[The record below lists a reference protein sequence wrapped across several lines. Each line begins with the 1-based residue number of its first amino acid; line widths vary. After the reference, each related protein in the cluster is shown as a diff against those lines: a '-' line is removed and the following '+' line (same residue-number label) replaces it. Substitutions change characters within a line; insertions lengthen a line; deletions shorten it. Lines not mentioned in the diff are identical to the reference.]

1 MSAHGVLLLTVRVG
15 LCGVRS
21 SRGWA
26 LLSISSCWQRGMPR
40 RHSQT
45 PQSTRT
51 SPRYPNHSP
60 STNFNFFY
68 TRSCKFNNILRAKRE
83 ISKNIAF
90 LVVTV
95 IAAFFVNCRLEKW
108 NLYWNANRRTPC
120 LCLTVFSRVIFH
132 VKQISESNFAGC
144 NFNNFGNRDYEIF
157 PSPTIWWTVMLKLFV
172 LKCKIKK
179 NILI

>member
-120 LCLTVFSRVIFH
+120 LCLTVFFPESYSTLNRSQKVILRV
-132 VKQISESNFAGC
+132 VIS
-144 NFNNFGNRDYEIF
+144 I
-157 PSPTIWWTVMLKLFV
+157 
-172 LKCKIKK
+172 
-179 NILI
+179 ILETAIMKSSHRQPFDGRWC